1 MTRKDCVR
9 FAPMIGAR
17 EGELS
22 ADDARALEAHLAA
35 CPACQARAADLAATE
50 GLVPDALMAAANQRD
65 FAPFVDEV
73 MARIGAAPERR
84 GLAAWIA
91 RHRRALVASL
101 VPALAAVAVIVY
113 VRIEGGGRPEPYAL
127 LEVASEGDATTIL
140 QTSDGPIVLLN
151 EGNGS

>member
-1 MTRKDCVR
+1 MKDCVR
-9 FAPMIGAR
+9 FVTMIGAR
-17 EGELS
+17 EGELG
-22 ADDARALEAHLAA
+22 ADEAKAFEAHLATCA
-35 CPACQARAADLAATE
+35 TCRALARDATLTDGLVAEALLARANE
-50 GLVPDALMAAANQRD
+50 RD

-73 MARIGAAPERR
+73 MARIGAAPQRR

-113 VRIEGGGRPEPYAL
+113 VRIEGGGRPEQYAL

>member
-35 CPACQARAADLAATE
+35 CPACRARAADLAATD
-50 GLVPDALMAAANQRD
+50 GLVPEALMAAANARD

-84 GLAAWIA
+84 GVGAWLA
-91 RHRRALVASL
+91 RHRRAVVAAL

-113 VRIEGGGRPEPYAL
+113 VRIEEDFRPQQYAQ

>member
-9 FAPMIGAR
+9 FAPLIGAR

-22 ADDARALEAHLAA
+22 RDEARALEAHLGGCAA
-35 CPACQARAADLAATE
+35 CRARAADLAATD
-50 GLVPDALMAAANQRD
+50 GLVSEALLAAASARD

-91 RHRRALVASL
+91 RHRRALAATL

-113 VRIEGGGRPEPYAL
+113 VRIEEGARPQQYAL